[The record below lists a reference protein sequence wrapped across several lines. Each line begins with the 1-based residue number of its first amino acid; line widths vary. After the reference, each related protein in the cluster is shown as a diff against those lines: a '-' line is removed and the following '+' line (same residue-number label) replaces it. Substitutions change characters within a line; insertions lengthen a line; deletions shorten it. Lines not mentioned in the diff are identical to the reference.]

1 MRFYGAAEISGRILC
16 DDFSPLAEKPLSW
29 AVAAA
34 ALAVWLLFWMPAR
47 TFAAALVRGAVRWDT
62 IQLLLVLYLIT
73 FLQRMLEKRGCL
85 TSAKDALDGL
95 FNSRRVDAS
104 AAPALLGMLPAVGTV
119 LICGDIVRQSTDG
132 FLKTEE
138 QACVTSYYRHVS
150 ELFFPTYTSI
160 LIAVDLSAGKVSVG
174 GFTLAMLPMLAVLMA
189 IGWLFYLR
197 RIPKDA
203 GFFAGRPKAF
213 YWKLLL
219 RSLWTIIFTVILIVA
234 FGVPVHIAVLAC
246 IVCNLFVGRFGWK
259 ELRPF
264 FASAFEARLMIS
276 TLLIMMFKEVLA
288 AAGVISALPAFF
300 SSLPVPPFLV
310 FALIFFFGSVAA
322 GSQAIIVL
330 CMGMA
335 MAAAAQGGLALFV
348 LLMCMAYAAMQL
360 SPVHVCLAVCA
371 EDYRISL
378 GTLIRKTVPLVG
390 VFCLAAFGYYGLLRL
405 FGF

>member
-1 MRFYGAAEISGRILC
+1 MELLKLAGVFCVMILV
-16 DDFSPLAEKPLSW
+16 LWRKKPLSW

-85 TSAKDALDGL
+85 TSAKDALDGR

>member
-1 MRFYGAAEISGRILC
+1 MELLKLAGVFCVMILV
-16 DDFSPLAEKPLSW
+16 LWRKKPLSW

-119 LICGDIVRQSTDG
+119 LICGDIVRQRTDG

>member
-1 MRFYGAAEISGRILC
+1 MELLKLAGVFCVMILV
-16 DDFSPLAEKPLSW
+16 LWRKKPLSW

-189 IGWLFYLR
+189 IGWRFYLR

>member
-1 MRFYGAAEISGRILC
+1 MELLKLAGVFCVMILVLWRKK
-16 DDFSPLAEKPLSW
+16 PLAW

>member
-1 MRFYGAAEISGRILC
+1 MELLKLAGVFCVMILV
-16 DDFSPLAEKPLSW
+16 LWRKKPLSW

-47 TFAAALVRGAVRWDT
+47 TFAAALVRGAAGWDT

>member
-16 DDFSPLAEKPLSW
+16 DDFSPLAEKA
-29 AVAAA
+29 AVLGGCRRGPCGLA
-34 ALAVWLLFWMPAR
+34 ALLDAAR

-300 SSLPVPPFLV
+300 HRCRFRRFWSL
-310 FALIFFFGSVAA
+310 
-322 GSQAIIVL
+322 
-330 CMGMA
+330 
-335 MAAAAQGGLALFV
+335 
-348 LLMCMAYAAMQL
+348 
-360 SPVHVCLAVCA
+360 
-371 EDYRISL
+371 R
-378 GTLIRKTVPLVG
+378 
-390 VFCLAAFGYYGLLRL
+390 
-405 FGF
+405 

>member
-1 MRFYGAAEISGRILC
+1 MELLKLAGVFCVMILV
-16 DDFSPLAEKPLSW
+16 LWRTKPLSW

>member
-1 MRFYGAAEISGRILC
+1 MELLKLAGVFCVMILV
-16 DDFSPLAEKPLSW
+16 LWRKKPLSW

-132 FLKTEE
+132 FLKPEE

-264 FASAFEARLMIS
+264 FASAFEARLIIS

-310 FALIFFFGSVAA
+310 FALIFFFGSVVA

>member
-1 MRFYGAAEISGRILC
+1 MELLKLAGVFCVMILV
-16 DDFSPLAEKPLSW
+16 LWRKKPLSW

-189 IGWLFYLR
+189 IGWLFYLP

>member
-1 MRFYGAAEISGRILC
+1 MELLKLAGVFCVMILV
-16 DDFSPLAEKPLSW
+16 LWRKKPLSW

-213 YWKLLL
+213 YRKLLL

-288 AAGVISALPAFF
+288 AAGVISAPPAFF

>member
-1 MRFYGAAEISGRILC
+1 MELLKLAGVFCVMILV
-16 DDFSPLAEKPLSW
+16 LWRKKPLSW

-219 RSLWTIIFTVILIVA
+219 RSLWTIIFTVILILA

>member
-1 MRFYGAAEISGRILC
+1 MELLKLAGVFCVMILV
-16 DDFSPLAEKPLSW
+16 LWRKKPLSW

-85 TSAKDALDGL
+85 TGAKDALDGL

>member
-1 MRFYGAAEISGRILC
+1 MELLKLAGVFCVMILV
-16 DDFSPLAEKPLSW
+16 LWRKKPLSW

-203 GFFAGRPKAF
+203 GFFAGRAKAF

>member
-1 MRFYGAAEISGRILC
+1 MELLKLAGVFCVMILV
-16 DDFSPLAEKPLSW
+16 LWRKKPLSW

-197 RIPKDA
+197 RIPKDV

-234 FGVPVHIAVLAC
+234 
-246 IVCNLFVGRFGWK
+246 FVGRFGWK

-310 FALIFFFGSVAA
+310 FARIFFFGSVAA

>member
-1 MRFYGAAEISGRILC
+1 MELLKLAGVFCVMILV
-16 DDFSPLAEKPLSW
+16 LWRKKPLSW

-95 FNSRRVDAS
+95 FNCRRVDAS

-246 IVCNLFVGRFGWK
+246 IVCNLLVGRFGWK

>member
-1 MRFYGAAEISGRILC
+1 MELLKLAGVFCVMILV
-16 DDFSPLAEKPLSW
+16 LWRKKPLSW

-62 IQLLLVLYLIT
+62 IQLLLMLYLIT

-85 TSAKDALDGL
+85 TSAEDALDGL

-246 IVCNLFVGRFGWK
+246 IVCNLLVGRFGWK

>member
-1 MRFYGAAEISGRILC
+1 MELLKLAGVFCVMILV
-16 DDFSPLAEKPLSW
+16 LWRKKRLSW

-378 GTLIRKTVPLVG
+378 GPLIR
-390 VFCLAAFGYYGLLRL
+390 
-405 FGF
+405 

>member
-1 MRFYGAAEISGRILC
+1 MELLKLAGVFCVMILV
-16 DDFSPLAEKPLSW
+16 LWRKKPLSW

-104 AAPALLGMLPAVGTV
+104 SAPALLGMLPAVGTV

>member
-1 MRFYGAAEISGRILC
+1 MELLKLAGVFCVMILV
-16 DDFSPLAEKPLSW
+16 LWRKKPLSW

-174 GFTLAMLPMLAVLMA
+174 GFTLAMPPMLAVLMA

>member
-1 MRFYGAAEISGRILC
+1 MELLKLAGVFCVMILV
-16 DDFSPLAEKPLSW
+16 LWRKKPLSW

-246 IVCNLFVGRFGWK
+246 IVCNLLVGRFGWK

>member
-1 MRFYGAAEISGRILC
+1 MELLKLAGVFCVMILV
-16 DDFSPLAEKPLSW
+16 LWRKKPLSW

-34 ALAVWLLFWMPAR
+34 ALAVWLLFWVPAR

-73 FLQRMLEKRGCL
+73 FLQRMLEKLVRL

>member
-1 MRFYGAAEISGRILC
+1 MELLKLAGVFCVMILI
-16 DDFSPLAEKPLSW
+16 LWRKKPLSW

-390 VFCLAAFGYYGLLRL
+390 VFCLAAFGYYLTQA
-405 FGF
+405 

>member
-1 MRFYGAAEISGRILC
+1 MELLKLAGVFCVMILV
-16 DDFSPLAEKPLSW
+16 LWRKKPLSW

-85 TSAKDALDGL
+85 TSAKDVLDGL

>member
-1 MRFYGAAEISGRILC
+1 MELLKLAGVFCVMILV
-16 DDFSPLAEKPLSW
+16 LWRKKPLSW

-34 ALAVWLLFWMPAR
+34 ALAVWVLFWMPAR

-62 IQLLLVLYLIT
+62 IQLLRVLYLIT

-85 TSAKDALDGL
+85 TSAKDALDAL

-219 RSLWTIIFTVILIVA
+219 RSLWPIIFTVILIGA
-234 FGVPVHIAVLAC
+234 CGVPVPIAVLAC

-378 GTLIRKTVPLVG
+378 GTLLRKTVPLVG

>member
-1 MRFYGAAEISGRILC
+1 
-16 DDFSPLAEKPLSW
+16 
-29 AVAAA
+29 
-34 ALAVWLLFWMPAR
+34 MPAR

-138 QACVTSYYRHVS
+138 QACVTSYYRHIS

-246 IVCNLFVGRFGWK
+246 IVCNLLVGRFGWK

-310 FALIFFFGSVAA
+310 FALIFFFGSVVA

>member
-1 MRFYGAAEISGRILC
+1 MELLKLAGVFCVMILV
-16 DDFSPLAEKPLSW
+16 LWRKKPLSW

-85 TSAKDALDGL
+85 TSAKDALAGL

>member
-1 MRFYGAAEISGRILC
+1 MELLKLAGVFCVMILV
-16 DDFSPLAEKPLSW
+16 LWRKKPLSW

-197 RIPKDA
+197 KIPKDA

>member
-1 MRFYGAAEISGRILC
+1 MELLKLAGVFCVMILV
-16 DDFSPLAEKPLSW
+16 LWRKKPLSW

-73 FLQRMLEKRGCL
+73 FLQWMLEKRGCL

-310 FALIFFFGSVAA
+310 FALIFFFGSVVA